1 MTKLMNAGVI
11 ALLGLAGAAC
21 TITPEPVEVET
32 ALPSAYQTASVVP
45 VSETHQADWWMGFD
59 DPELTALI
67 ELAQTDNLDI
77 QQTLTQ
83 LRATYALTEAI
94 RSDLFPTFDG
104 FLDNRL
110 GSLLTSGID
119 PSFTGSLGASMSFDP
134 DITGR
139 NKNRLAAA
147 RADYLAAELG
157 VSNLR
162 RLIREAVALQYI
174 ELRRAG
180 ARLALLQTTLD
191 LQQTTLEIVEAR
203 YAAGLSPKLDVDRTR
218 ADLSRTRAQQSLI
231 QSNRQ
236 QAIYALSV
244 LTGQMPGALTFSEAV
259 SDEIPVF
266 SAGAAVSLPADL
278 VRRRPDIRAAEA
290 SLQADIIQISV
301 EKADLLP
308 SLRLPGSI
316 SAGYGDVSGSADEI
330 SLSLSALLDIP
341 LFDYGRREAEVE
353 AQRARAEASAIA
365 YRSSVLS
372 ALQEVEGSLVQIQ
385 AIQQSL
391 DLQLESVRSS
401 EAAYDQ
407 LDALYREGLASF
419 IDVLDAQRTLIS
431 SRESIVQTE
440 ANLASAIVSLYAAL
454 DAGCAEVAEGE
465 CIAQAS

>member
-1 MTKLMNAGVI
+1 MNTTTTVSMA
-11 ALLGLAGAAC
+11 ALLSAVCSAC
-21 TITPEPVEVET
+21 AIAPEQIAVET
-32 ALPSAYQTASVVP
+32 TLPSDYQTESVVQ
-45 VSETHQADWWMGFD
+45 VSESSAADWWLGFN
-59 DPELTALI
+59 DPELSSLI

-77 QQTLTQ
+77 QETLTQ
-83 LRATYALTEAI
+83 LRATYALTKAI

-119 PSFTGSLGASMSFDP
+119 PSLTGSLGASMSFNP

-147 RADYLAAELG
+147 QADYLAAELG
-157 VSNLR
+157 VDNLR

-218 ADLSRTRAQQSLI
+218 ADYSRTRAQQSLI
-231 QSNRQ
+231 MANRK
-236 QAIYALSV
+236 QAMYALSV
-244 LTGQMPGALTFSEAV
+244 LTGQLPGALEFDDALT
-259 SDEIPVF
+259 DQIPTF

-278 VRRRPDIRAAEA
+278 VRRRPDIRAAAANLE
-290 SLQADIIQISV
+290 SEIISIRV
-301 EKADLLP
+301 EKSDLLP
-308 SLRLPGSI
+308 SLQLPGSI

-341 LFDYGRREAEVE
+341 LFDYGRRQAEVE
-353 AQRARAEASAIA
+353 AQRARAKAAAIA

-372 ALQEVEGSLVQIQ
+372 ALQEVEGSLVQIS

-391 DLQLESVRSS
+391 DMQLESVRSS

-454 DAGCAEVAEGE
+454 DAGCSEVAESD
-465 CIAQAS
+465 CSAQSL